1 MDLHQPPHQP
11 IESTPLIAG
20 HRKAT
25 RKRTSTARPGLH
37 QSRPR
42 PHSFQYLDKGSPCT
56 YPSGAQQSESSP
68 LLPHFSTGTSLLY
81 TDTHSSRGGAWQNSN
96 QLDSQKPAPCG
107 SSHTTPSSRSRFP
120 LYLLQGISL
129 RLENSGSVARD
140 HLASERTFLAYM
152 RTSLAITSSGIGE
165 PIGVCVFVLNA
176 NPQHVT
182 ALIQLFSATAPLSH
196 GVKVL
201 DFSHRLH
208 LYIRPLGASTI
219 SFGLLVLFI
228 GTFLVCSRPQVITIE
243 DLSRCSTILHH
254 SSSTYKRLLSRCSAG
269 NRFHCNSVDSP
280 CDADRCNSSC
290 WKVGTEVKA
299 ESETTFIVHFQESIY
314 IVLHI

>member
-152 RTSLAITSSGIGE
+152 RTSLAITSSGI
-165 PIGVCVFVLNA
+165 
-176 NPQHVT
+176 

-201 DFSHRLH
+201 GSSHRLH

-228 GTFLVCSRPQVITIE
+228 GVARYFTIQAALTKGYFPVARLATGFIAIALTVLVTLTVA
-243 DLSRCSTILHH
+243 IL
-254 SSSTYKRLLSRCSAG
+254 LAG
-269 NRFHCNSVDSP
+269 KLEPR
-280 CDADRCNSSC
+280 
-290 WKVGTEVKA
+290 
-299 ESETTFIVHFQESIY
+299 
-314 IVLHI
+314 